1 MLNLTDRELPNNQMD
16 LLNLGPKFVP
26 IVKKIPFMDII
37 TTTEIKAIEL
47 EKKEK
52 PFEAERLR
60 QSVQQILKKAKK
72 PTSNLTK
79 DQSVALRELKTDNNF
94 DVYPFDKGSGFV
106 IINHEDALKRIE
118 DQIGH
123 TKKVNRDPTKSLVSN
138 FQRTLRK
145 MKKEE
150 KFSDRLYRQL
160 YPTDAVP
167 PRMYGMIKAHKPAKN
182 YPMRIVVSTIG
193 SPPYQTSKYLVKI
206 IQPTL
211 NKNDIRVINST
222 SFVEEAKSWNPSPN
236 EIQVS
241 YDAVNLYPSVPIQKA
256 ISAIME
262 IITDDADDFK
272 TRTKLSLSDVR
283 TLIEL
288 CLKKCYFTWKNDIR
302 ELDDAGPI
310 GLSLMVVIAEAFLQY
325 IERKAINKALRA
337 KPSLAPIT
345 YKRYV
350 DDSHCRFPSFDIA
363 DKFLDIL
370 NQEEPK
376 IQFTI
381 EYENEQKEMNFL
393 DVTIKNTGEGN
404 FIFKVYR
411 KDAITNVQIQP
422 SSAVPKSIKDGVFK
436 GFLSRAYSICSP
448 QYIQEE
454 IDFLK
459 NVFIENGYD
468 EAHLNNITSSYVPPS
483 QRQPIAE
490 VSEDEGN
497 NELPLHAS
505 LPWVPGVSEKLRK
518 EFKKANIKTTFKST
532 SNLKDILCSKNK
544 STLPPLSMP
553 GVYMVSC
560 SCGKKYV
567 GETGANIKTRINQHQ
582 KASFDGKIAD
592 SALAEH
598 DHTCNGTINWDGIKI
613 LSREDQYYRRCIRES
628 LEIRKENIQPGSLSG
643 LNRDSSKYVE
653 TNSWQPILNSLKD

>member
-1 MLNLTDRELPNNQMD
+1 M
-16 LLNLGPKFVP
+16 
-26 IVKKIPFMDII
+26 
-37 TTTEIKAIEL
+37 
-47 EKKEK
+47 
-52 PFEAERLR
+52 
-60 QSVQQILKKAKK
+60 
-72 PTSNLTK
+72 
-79 DQSVALRELKTDNNF
+79 RELKTDNNF

-350 DDSHCRFPSFDIA
+350 DDSHC
-363 DKFLDIL
+363 
-370 NQEEPK
+370 
-376 IQFTI
+376 
-381 EYENEQKEMNFL
+381 
-393 DVTIKNTGEGN
+393 
-404 FIFKVYR
+404 
-411 KDAITNVQIQP
+411 
-422 SSAVPKSIKDGVFK
+422 
-436 GFLSRAYSICSP
+436 
-448 QYIQEE
+448 
-454 IDFLK
+454 
-459 NVFIENGYD
+459 
-468 EAHLNNITSSYVPPS
+468 
-483 QRQPIAE
+483 
-490 VSEDEGN
+490 
-497 NELPLHAS
+497 
-505 LPWVPGVSEKLRK
+505 
-518 EFKKANIKTTFKST
+518 
-532 SNLKDILCSKNK
+532 
-544 STLPPLSMP
+544 
-553 GVYMVSC
+553 
-560 SCGKKYV
+560 
-567 GETGANIKTRINQHQ
+567 
-582 KASFDGKIAD
+582 
-592 SALAEH
+592 
-598 DHTCNGTINWDGIKI
+598 
-613 LSREDQYYRRCIRES
+613 
-628 LEIRKENIQPGSLSG
+628 
-643 LNRDSSKYVE
+643 
-653 TNSWQPILNSLKD
+653 